1 MKSSPLDLIYV
12 FFSATRHS
20 NVSLKKTLLSKN
32 SLIPSHTHSPLKKK
46 TLHRT
51 QKTLSFPHSQSS
63 HTHSPLTQKNSVSLS
78 LHSILVSAPVTH
90 SLIRLRR
97 CPSLSLIPS
106 LQLHCRHLLRRRR
119 PSISLRLS
127 LSFGL
132 SLSFPLCRFAVSFS
146 VAVAVPINR
155 RVFSF
160 DLFYVVFGFLYH
172 CMIFAYFL
180 FLICSF
186 IFLFLGCNVNWVEIN
201 GFLDFYF
208 YKMFIIININII
220 YFYDLNWVWLCTS
233 YAYQ

>member
-1 MKSSPLDLIYV
+1 M
-12 FFSATRHS
+12 FSFLPRVTQTCLS
-20 NVSLKKTLLSKN
+20 KKLYSQKTLSFPPTLTVLS
-32 SLIPSHTHSPLKKK
+32 KKK

-106 LQLHCRHLLRRRR
+106 LQLHCRHLLCRRH

-132 SLSFPLCRFAVSFS
+132 SLSFPL
-146 VAVAVPINR
+146 R
-155 RVFSF
+155 R
-160 DLFYVVFGFLYH
+160 LRRQLLRRLRRQLLRRRRRRHPNKPQG
-172 CMIFAYFL
+172 I
-180 FLICSF
+180 LI
-186 IFLFLGCNVNWVEIN
+186 
-201 GFLDFYF
+201 
-208 YKMFIIININII
+208 
-220 YFYDLNWVWLCTS
+220 
-233 YAYQ
+233 

>member
-1 MKSSPLDLIYV
+1 M
-12 FFSATRHS
+12 FSFLPRVTQTCLS
-20 NVSLKKTLLSKN
+20 KKLYSQKTLSFPPTLTVLS
-32 SLIPSHTHSPLKKK
+32 KKK

-106 LQLHCRHLLRRRR
+106 LQLHCRHLLCRRR

-132 SLSFPLCRFAVSFS
+132 SLSFPLRRLAVSFSVAFAVSFS
-146 VAVAVPINR
+146 VAVTVAIPTNR

-186 IFLFLGCNVNWVEIN
+186 IFFIFWV
-201 GFLDFYF
+201 
-208 YKMFIIININII
+208 
-220 YFYDLNWVWLCTS
+220 
-233 YAYQ
+233 

>member
-1 MKSSPLDLIYV
+1 M
-12 FFSATRHS
+12 FSFLPRVTQTCLS
-20 NVSLKKTLLSKN
+20 KKLYSQKTLSFLPTLTVLS
-32 SLIPSHTHSPLKKK
+32 KKK

-63 HTHSPLTQKNSVSLS
+63 HTHSLLTQKNSVSLS
-78 LHSILVSAPVTH
+78 LHSISVSAPVTH

-132 SLSFPLCRFAVSFS
+132 SLSFPLRHFAVSFS
-146 VAVAVPINR
+146 VAFAVSFSVDVTVAIPTNR

-172 CMIFAYFL
+172 CMIFAYF
-180 FLICSF
+180 
-186 IFLFLGCNVNWVEIN
+186 
-201 GFLDFYF
+201 
-208 YKMFIIININII
+208 
-220 YFYDLNWVWLCTS
+220 
-233 YAYQ
+233 